1 MNIPI
6 NLASQPFRR
15 DRAMLVASAAVSVA
29 LLLTLGLLAYLAM
42 LDRAQLADL
51 HKDIRKLNQQIRFV
65 TEQQSAANGV
75 LRKPENAVVL
85 ERSLFINN
93 LLIYK
98 GISWSR
104 LLTDLEKTVPFNV
117 KLLSL
122 HPSVSPQSRVLL
134 DLNVGAESPEALIQ
148 FLKALESSPVF
159 GDVVEH
165 NRIPPSQSEP
175 LYRLHVTV
183 NYAQKL

>member
-15 DRAMLVASAAVSVA
+15 NRAMLVASAAVSVA
-29 LLLTLGLLAYLAM
+29 LLLTLGLLFYLAT

-51 HKDIRKLNQQIRFV
+51 HKDINKLHQRIRV
-65 TEQQSAANGV
+65 VSEQQTAANGV

-93 LLIYK
+93 LLVYK
-98 GISWSR
+98 GVSWSR
-104 LLTDLEKTVPFNV
+104 LLSDLEKTVPFNV
-117 KLLSL
+117 KLISL
-122 HPSVSPQSRVLL
+122 HPSVSPESRVLL
-134 DLNVGAESPEALIQ
+134 DLNLGAESPEALIQ
-148 FLKALESSPVF
+148 CLKALEMSPLF
-159 GDVVEH
+159 GEVTELTKV
-165 NRIPPSQSEP
+165 PPSQSDP
-175 LYRLHVTV
+175 LYRCHVTV